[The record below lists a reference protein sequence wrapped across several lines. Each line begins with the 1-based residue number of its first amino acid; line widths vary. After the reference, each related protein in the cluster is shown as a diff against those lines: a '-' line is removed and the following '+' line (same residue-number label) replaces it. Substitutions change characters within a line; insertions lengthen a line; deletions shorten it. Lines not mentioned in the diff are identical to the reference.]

1 VSVTAAQ
8 APAEQPDAEHQAG
21 RTTTSGGD
29 GLAAAALEAITEGLM
44 VLDTTGA
51 VTLVNDSAAR
61 ILGVGFDRMAGRTTY
76 DSRWRVVREDG
87 TDWPP
92 GEQPQSLALLTGE
105 PQRDQLMGVEIPDE
119 GLRWLLVN
127 AVPMHENGVPTG
139 VVATFSDIT
148 GRQRAQ
154 QAVHETAR
162 RLAATQRLL
171 GLGTW
176 ELTLGSEVMTW
187 SPEMYAQ
194 LGLDPASFVPT
205 RDAYRSLV
213 HADDR
218 DVLAGLIEEAKRFAR
233 PQQMVVRVRHADG
246 GYRTLWNQ
254 CDLTRDEDGNAL
266 SLWGAT
272 QDVTEREESE
282 RELAASE
289 QHFRIAFDNAPIG
302 MSMLSLVP
310 ESAGRYLRANDAFCT
325 MLGYTAS
332 ELTSMSMSD
341 LTHVDDVARDS
352 EYFDG
357 IMRGESRAIAFEKRF
372 RAKSGA
378 TIFAWLN
385 SAVAQDG
392 QGQPLYLISHA
403 VDVTERRKEQ
413 AELERL
419 ALTDTLTGLANRTLL
434 NDRLDQALARLQRDS
449 TCAALLLLDID
460 RFKLVNDSLGHQ
472 VGDALLVEVASR
484 IEAVTRADATV
495 ARLGGDEFVVLTE
508 GMRSPAEAHAVAIRL
523 LDVLRQPYTLSP
535 TAESI
540 VATVSIGISIAA
552 SPDRSPTDLYREAD
566 LALYRAKDAG
576 RDQYAL
582 FDDELRA
589 RAVARME
596 SESLLRRA
604 ISDDLL
610 TPVYQ
615 PIVDLDSGRIVA
627 VEVLARIDD
636 PGKGLALPAQFIDV
650 AEETGLIVEV
660 DARMF
665 ELAVGQF
672 ARWSSAEDLSLR
684 RLSVNVSA
692 RSLEDPLFVDRL
704 RKAMSWYGV
713 TGPSIRI
720 ELTERSLLTTS
731 PAVKDSLRRIAELD
745 IQLGLDDF
753 GTGYSAMAYLQRFQL
768 HFLKIDRS
776 FVSRLGQSLR
786 DDAVVAA
793 VIDLAHA
800 HELLVIAEGIETAE
814 QLEVLRAM
822 GCDRAQGYL
831 LGRPM
836 GPDALE
842 ELLRTRPQW

>member
-1 VSVTAAQ
+1 
-8 APAEQPDAEHQAG
+8 
-21 RTTTSGGD
+21 
-29 GLAAAALEAITEGLM
+29 
-44 VLDTTGA
+44 
-51 VTLVNDSAAR
+51 
-61 ILGVGFDRMAGRTTY
+61 
-76 DSRWRVVREDG
+76 
-87 TDWPP
+87 
-92 GEQPQSLALLTGE
+92 
-105 PQRDQLMGVEIPDE
+105 
-119 GLRWLLVN
+119 
-127 AVPMHENGVPTG
+127 
-139 VVATFSDIT
+139 
-148 GRQRAQ
+148 
-154 QAVHETAR
+154 
-162 RLAATQRLL
+162 
-171 GLGTW
+171 
-176 ELTLGSEVMTW
+176 
-187 SPEMYAQ
+187 
-194 LGLDPASFVPT
+194 
-205 RDAYRSLV
+205 
-213 HADDR
+213 
-218 DVLAGLIEEAKRFAR
+218 
-233 PQQMVVRVRHADG
+233 MVVRARHADG
-246 GYRTLWNQ
+246 GYRLLWNQ
-254 CDLTRDEDGNAL
+254 CDLTVDESGEPL
-266 SLWGAT
+266 TLWGTT
-272 QDVTEREESE
+272 QDVTGREESAQA
-282 RELAASE
+282 LAASE

-302 MSMLSLVP
+302 MSMISLVP
-310 ESAGRYLRANDAFCT
+310 ETAGMYLRANDAFCQ
-325 MLGYTAS
+325 MLGYHGD
-332 ELTSMSMSD
+332 ELVTLSMAD
-341 LTHVDDVARDS
+341 LTHVDDVERDT
-352 EYFDG
+352 EYFER
-357 IMRGESRAIAFEKRF
+357 ILRGETRAVAFEKRF
-372 RAKSGA
+372 RASNGE
-378 TIFAWLN
+378 TVYAWLN
-385 SAVAQDG
+385 SAVAQDP
-392 QGQPLYLISHA
+392 QGAPLYLISHA
-403 VDVTERRKEQ
+403 VDITERRKEQ

-508 GMRSPAEAHAVAIRL
+508 GMRSPAEAHAVAVRL
-523 LDVLRQPYTLSP
+523 LDTLRQPYTLSP

-540 VATVSIGISIAA
+540 VATVSIGISVAA
-552 SPDRSPTDLYREAD
+552 SADRSPTDLYREAD

-604 ISDDLL
+604 IADDLL
-610 TPVYQ
+610 VPVYQ
-615 PIVDLDSGRIVA
+615 PIVDLAEGRILA

-636 PGKGLALPAQFIDV
+636 PELGLTLPAQFIDV

-672 ARWSSAEDLSLR
+672 ARWTSGDGGLQLR

-704 RKAMSWYGV
+704 RKAMAWYGV
-713 TGPSIRI
+713 EGSSIRI

-731 PAVKDSLRRIAELD
+731 PTVRDSLNRIAE
-745 IQLGLDDF
+745 IGIALGLDDF

-768 HFLKIDRS
+768 QFLKIDRS
-776 FVSRLGQSLR
+776 FVSRLGHSLR

-800 HELLVIAEGIETAE
+800 HELLVIAEGVETPA
-814 QLEVLRAM
+814 QLELLRTM

-836 GPDALE
+836 GPDEIDTLV
-842 ELLRTRPQW
+842 RSDPRW